1 MEKKTGTLEK
11 LIIRCALAGVGFVI
25 YEFGVFM
32 HDNIFRRGY
41 LNLLML
47 PIILIGVYLMAQP
60 VIFILKPILGI
71 LSIFEVTYIDDYL
84 EKRKI
89 LKEYQILL
97 TEYRELLK
105 KENIDEGY
113 KRLLEERMNQCGK
126 ELLRYGVILKEKVG
140 YCLF

>member
-1 MEKKTGTLEK
+1 MEKKTGRLQK
-11 LIIRCALAGVGFVI
+11 LVIKCALAGVGFVI

-126 ELLRYGVILKEKVG
+126 ELLRYGVILQNLKM
-140 YCLF
+140 

>member
-126 ELLRYGVILKEKVG
+126 ELLRYGVILQNLKM
-140 YCLF
+140 

>member
-1 MEKKTGTLEK
+1 MEKRIGTLEK
-11 LIIRCALAGVGFVI
+11 LIIRCVLAGIGFVI

-47 PIILIGVYLMAQP
+47 PIILIGVYLMVQP

-126 ELLRYGVILKEKVG
+126 ELLRYGVILQNLKM
-140 YCLF
+140 

>member
-32 HDNIFRRGY
+32 HDNIFGGGY
-41 LNLLML
+41 MSLLMIL
-47 PIILIGVYLMAQP
+47 IILIGIYLMAQP

-71 LSIFEVTYIDDYL
+71 LSIFEITYIDDYL
-84 EKRKI
+84 EKRRI

-126 ELLRYGVILKEKVG
+126 ELLRYGVILQNLKM
-140 YCLF
+140 

>member
-1 MEKKTGTLEK
+1 MEKKTGTLDK

-126 ELLRYGVILKEKVG
+126 ELLRYGVILQNLKM
-140 YCLF
+140 

>member
-41 LNLLML
+41 PSLLMI

-126 ELLRYGVILKEKVG
+126 ELLRYGVILQNLKM
-140 YCLF
+140 

>member
-11 LIIRCALAGVGFVI
+11 LVIKCVLAGVGFLI
-25 YEFGVFM
+25 YKFGVFM

-41 LNLLML
+41 PSLLMI

-126 ELLRYGVILKEKVG
+126 ELLRYGVILQNLKM
-140 YCLF
+140 

>member
-71 LSIFEVTYIDDYL
+71 LSMFEVTYIDDYL

-126 ELLRYGVILKEKVG
+126 ELLRYGVILQNLKM
-140 YCLF
+140 

>member
-1 MEKKTGTLEK
+1 MEKRIGTLEK
-11 LIIRCALAGVGFVI
+11 LIIRCVLAGIGFVI

-47 PIILIGVYLMAQP
+47 PIILIGIYLMVQP

-126 ELLRYGVILKEKVG
+126 ELLRYGVILQNLKM
-140 YCLF
+140 

>member
-1 MEKKTGTLEK
+1 MEKRIGTSEK
-11 LIIRCALAGVGFVI
+11 LIIRCVLAGVGFVI

-71 LSIFEVTYIDDYL
+71 LSIFEITYIDDYL

-126 ELLRYGVILKEKVG
+126 ELLRYGVILQNLKM
-140 YCLF
+140 

>member
-1 MEKKTGTLEK
+1 MEKRIGTLEK
-11 LIIRCALAGVGFVI
+11 LIIRCVLAGIGFVI

-47 PIILIGVYLMAQP
+47 PIILIGIYLMAQP

-126 ELLRYGVILKEKVG
+126 ELLRYGVILQNLKM
-140 YCLF
+140 

>member
-41 LNLLML
+41 PSLLMI

-71 LSIFEVTYIDDYL
+71 LSIFEVTYIDNYL
-84 EKRKI
+84 EKK
-89 LKEYQILL
+89 
-97 TEYRELLK
+97 K
-105 KENIDEGY
+105 KEKNMKMSYVD
-113 KRLLEERMNQCGK
+113 
-126 ELLRYGVILKEKVG
+126 
-140 YCLF
+140 

>member
-71 LSIFEVTYIDDYL
+71 LSIFEITYIDDYL

-126 ELLRYGVILKEKVG
+126 ELLRYGVILQNLKMYK
-140 YCLF
+140 

>member
-1 MEKKTGTLEK
+1 MEKRIGTLEK
-11 LIIRCALAGVGFVI
+11 LIIRCVLAGIGFVI

-71 LSIFEVTYIDDYL
+71 LSIFEITYIDDYL
-84 EKRKI
+84 EKRRI

-126 ELLRYGVILKEKVG
+126 ELLRYGVILQNLKM
-140 YCLF
+140 

>member
-1 MEKKTGTLEK
+1 MEKRIGTSEK
-11 LIIRCALAGVGFVI
+11 LIIRCVLAGIGFVI

-126 ELLRYGVILKEKVG
+126 ELLRYGVILQNLKM
-140 YCLF
+140 

>member
-47 PIILIGVYLMAQP
+47 PIILIGIYLMAQP
-60 VIFILKPILGI
+60 VIFILQPILGI

-126 ELLRYGVILKEKVG
+126 ELLRYGVILQNLKM
-140 YCLF
+140 

>member
-11 LIIRCALAGVGFVI
+11 LVIKCVLAGVGFLI

-71 LSIFEVTYIDDYL
+71 LSIFEVTYIDNYL
-84 EKRKI
+84 EK
-89 LKEYQILL
+89 
-97 TEYRELLK
+97 
-105 KENIDEGY
+105 
-113 KRLLEERMNQCGK
+113 
-126 ELLRYGVILKEKVG
+126 KEKREKYENELCRLKQLRETNQISEG
-140 YCLF
+140 EYIYWKNNFESKL

>member
-11 LIIRCALAGVGFVI
+11 LVIKCVLAGVGFLI

-71 LSIFEVTYIDDYL
+71 LSIFEVTYIDNYL
-84 EKRKI
+84 EK
-89 LKEYQILL
+89 
-97 TEYRELLK
+97 
-105 KENIDEGY
+105 
-113 KRLLEERMNQCGK
+113 
-126 ELLRYGVILKEKVG
+126 KEKREK
-140 YCLF
+140 YENELCRLKQLRETNQISEAEYIYWKNNFESKL

>member
-11 LIIRCALAGVGFVI
+11 LIIRCVLAGVGFVI

-126 ELLRYGVILKEKVG
+126 ELLRYGVILQNLKM
-140 YCLF
+140 

>member
-1 MEKKTGTLEK
+1 MEKKTATLEK
-11 LIIRCALAGVGFVI
+11 LVIKCALAGVGFVI

-71 LSIFEVTYIDDYL
+71 LSIFEVSYF
-84 EKRKI
+84 
-89 LKEYQILL
+89 
-97 TEYRELLK
+97 
-105 KENIDEGY
+105 ENIYERLELEREY
-113 KRLLEERMNQCGK
+113 KRLKYSNDEMDKERFK
-126 ELLRYGVILKEKVG
+126 ECEHELRRRGWL
-140 YCLF
+140 

>member
-32 HDNIFRRGY
+32 HDNIYRRGY

-126 ELLRYGVILKEKVG
+126 ELLRYGVILQNLKM
-140 YCLF
+140 

>member
-47 PIILIGVYLMAQP
+47 PIILIGIYLMAQP

-126 ELLRYGVILKEKVG
+126 ELLRYGVILQNLKM
-140 YCLF
+140 

>member
-1 MEKKTGTLEK
+1 MEKRIGTLEK
-11 LIIRCALAGVGFVI
+11 LIIRCVLAGIGFVI

-47 PIILIGVYLMAQP
+47 PIILIGIYLMAQP

-71 LSIFEVTYIDDYL
+71 LSIFEITYIDDYL
-84 EKRKI
+84 EKRRI

-126 ELLRYGVILKEKVG
+126 ELLRYGVILQNLKM
-140 YCLF
+140 

>member
-126 ELLRYGVILKEKVG
+126 ELLSYGVILQNLKM
-140 YCLF
+140 

>member
-1 MEKKTGTLEK
+1 MEKRIGTSEK
-11 LIIRCALAGVGFVI
+11 LIIRCVLAGIGFVI

-32 HDNIFRRGY
+32 HDNIFGGGY
-41 LNLLML
+41 MSLLMIL
-47 PIILIGVYLMAQP
+47 IILIGIYLMAQP

-71 LSIFEVTYIDDYL
+71 LSIFEITYIDDYL
-84 EKRKI
+84 EKRRI

-113 KRLLEERMNQCGK
+113 KRLLEERMNQCRK
-126 ELLRYGVILKEKVG
+126 EMLRYGVILQKN
-140 YCLF
+140 L